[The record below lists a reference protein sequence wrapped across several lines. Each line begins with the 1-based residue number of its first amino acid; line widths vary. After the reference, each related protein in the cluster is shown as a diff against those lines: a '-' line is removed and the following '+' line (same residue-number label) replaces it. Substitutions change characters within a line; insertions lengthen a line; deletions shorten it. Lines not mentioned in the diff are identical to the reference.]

1 MLGLLC
7 DTIVLAVLVGWLQG
21 DEPDW
26 LRLFLVALGIAA
38 VNLVLGLLLGG
49 TLGIYVL
56 VPVVIADGFILMLFC
71 HLTIKQAGIAV
82 AILLGYQVV
91 FYVVMSKLFA
101 MPESGETAAAW
112 TLPARSA
119 A

>member
-7 DTIVLAVLVGWLQG
+7 DTVVLAILVVWLQG

-26 LRLFLVALGIAA
+26 LRLGLVALGIAV
-38 VNLVLGLLLGG
+38 VNLVISLLLASVI
-49 TLGIYVL
+49 GIFVL
-56 VPVVIADGFILMLFC
+56 VPIVIADGFILMLFC

-91 FYVVMSKLFA
+91 FYLVISKLFA
-101 MPESGETAAAW
+101 MPDTSQSAVAW
-112 TLPARSA
+112 ARLRRSVA
-119 A
+119 